1 MLVDN
6 GILCVA
12 SHNTMNIVTKAG
24 VTGLAPHPS
33 DYYEITA
40 DLDMPQ

>member
-1 MLVDN
+1 
-6 GILCVA
+6 
-12 SHNTMNIVTKAG
+12 MNIVTKAG

-40 DLDMPQ
+40 DLDMAQQTKLFQMSDDTI

>member
-6 GILCVA
+6 GILWA